1 MQVGSLR
8 EVARQELLELLDSL
22 AGSKAL
28 VWDPGLTGPMG
39 LVAEYSL
46 LKEHGVTKM
55 FSLAPGPLPPTNA
68 EHVIFLTRP
77 TIENMD
83 TIAGNIKAEEMR
95 GGSGVRQELHL
106 VFTPRTSLLCEQRL
120 VQVGAAVLPCVVPT
134 LAGGLGCHGRCA
146 CSSRFGALGKLW
158 TVES

>member
-1 MQVGSLR
+1 MGSLR

-46 LKEHGVTKM
+46 LKEHGVAKM

-77 TIENMD
+77 TLENMD

-120 VQVGAAVLPCVVPT
+120 VQVGAELQSFYRELSLPWLAVLAVMADVIVI
-134 LAGGLGCHGRCA
+134 LVLGPWADCGQ
-146 CSSRFGALGKLW
+146 
-158 TVES
+158 